1 MVSKKIRVLYLIA
14 LSIFSI
20 YILLLFSNYSEIP
33 ETVASH
39 IDITG
44 KVDGY
49 SHKNALWI
57 SSIVNLFILVVLG
70 LLIKNPKYANYPVEL
85 TDENRENVYKKMQLF
100 LAAIAII
107 TTLFFSYMI
116 FKAIGLEKNYIY
128 LIIYV
133 IAVPIF
139 TIIYFGRS
147 K

>member
-1 MVSKKIRVLYLIA
+1 MVSKKIIILYLIA

-49 SHKNALWI
+49 SHKNSLCI
-57 SSIVNLFILVVLG
+57 SSIVNLFILVFLG

-100 LAAIAII
+100 LVVIAII
-107 TTLFFSYMI
+107 TTLVFSYMI

-133 IAVPIF
+133 ITVPIF